1 MKEATTFIC
10 LFIYLFCVA
19 LVSFG
24 KVSAEQKEE
33 VEKFGLKI
41 YSWDEFLEVVGY
53 YYSFSSYLLQ
63 ICHEKAPS
71 RITWLYHKILD
82 TLLALQV
89 LFLTLSPEMT
99 RGSYVLLF
107 YRYFVVGLL
116 IRVF

>member
-1 MKEATTFIC
+1 MKEATIFIC
-10 LFIYLFCVA
+10 LIIYLFCVA
-19 LVSFG
+19 IVSFG
-24 KVSAEQKEE
+24 KVSEEQKQE
-33 VEKFGLKI
+33 VEKLGVKI

-53 YYSFSSYLLQ
+53 YYYFSSYLLQ
-63 ICHEKAPS
+63 ICHEKA
-71 RITWLYHKILD
+71 LD

-99 RGSYVLLF
+99 RGSYVLRLS

>member
-1 MKEATTFIC
+1 MKEATTSIC
-10 LFIYLFCVA
+10 LFIYLFSVA

-24 KVSAEQKEE
+24 KVSAEQKQE
-33 VEKFGLKI
+33 VEKFGVKI

-99 RGSYVLLF
+99 RGSYVLRLF

-116 IRVF
+116 I